1 MGRLKI
7 FIAILLLPVVVFA
20 SIGKISALNGDVSI
34 TRDSKVVKAV
44 AGTTLEQKDIVKS
57 SKGSTAQ
64 IVFNDNTVITVG
76 SATTF
81 KVEEYLF
88 DEKTPNAK
96 FKVEEGSFKTITGKI
111 GKIAPDK
118 FKLETKT
125 ATIGIR
131 GTVFVGKIDGEGN
144 LKIACTKGAIVV
156 TPNLPNI
163 PNTPPPPPTLVPE
176 GQMTN
181 ADKKGVEPPRTYT
194 PGDLKDLGGD
204 LGGYAKRGGSNNQG
218 NGNQDNKDKPTFVA
232 NDVKEKVGDSTNQ
245 IINTIVNNQTSGGSA
260 WAAAYG

>member
-1 MGRLKI
+1 MPSIIKHT
-7 FIAILLLPVVVFA
+7 ILLLLSATLSFA

-96 FKVEEGSFKTITGKI
+96 FKVEGSFKTITGKI

-131 GTVFVGKIDGEGN
+131 GTIFTGLVQ
-144 LKIACTKGAIVV
+144 
-156 TPNLPNI
+156 PN
-163 PNTPPPPPTLVPE
+163 
-176 GQMTN
+176 
-181 ADKKGVEPPRTYT
+181 
-194 PGDLKDLGGD
+194 GDL
-204 LGGYAKRGGSNNQG
+204 Y
-218 NGNQDNKDKPTFVA
+218 VA
-232 NDVKEKVGDSTNQ
+232 CNSRR
-245 IINTIVNNQTSGGSA
+245 
-260 WAAAYG
+260 Y